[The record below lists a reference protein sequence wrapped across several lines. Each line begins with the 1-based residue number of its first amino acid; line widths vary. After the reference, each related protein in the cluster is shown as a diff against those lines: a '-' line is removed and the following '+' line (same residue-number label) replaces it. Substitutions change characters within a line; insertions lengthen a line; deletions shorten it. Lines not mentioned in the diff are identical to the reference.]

1 MSDSEEEKKDVE
13 YRLEQ
18 KKDIFNEEFI
28 TDVEEA
34 CSDFVEL
41 MRNYAEYTDSQLY
54 MKIKHHLFSVK
65 VYELIKE
72 IF

>member
-1 MSDSEEEKKDVE
+1 MKKKNYE

-18 KKDIFNEEFI
+18 KRDRAYEEFI

-41 MRNYAEYTDSQLY
+41 MRIYAEYTDSELY
-54 MKIKHHLFSVK
+54 MIIRHHLFSVK